1 MSGPE
6 FFQTRMGVRFFEHT
20 LPELV
25 KQVSRLADAIEASAP
40 KADKEGSNDEEK

>member
-20 LPELV
+20 IPELV
-25 KQVSRLADAIEASAP
+25 KQLTRLNDVLESLAQ
-40 KADKEGSNDEEK
+40 DKKQEEQDEE